1 MIKKANKK
9 RIIAVKFGQNSGET
23 VGGRIQNLK
32 PWPKGVSGNPSGRP
46 KNDISLEIARAVFE
60 HNPEAIY
67 RAMTRALCKG
77 DARIFKVLAD
87 RAYGKVKEQVS
98 EDVPPSLSD
107 RLAAARRRSIETLS
121 DEELTER
128 INQLQ
133 RELLLRPSVEVGLQS
148 SNLLPSE
155 SAENNAKK

>member
-1 MIKKANKK
+1 
-9 RIIAVKFGQNSGET
+9 

-46 KNDISLEIARAVFE
+46 KNDISVEIARAVFE

-77 DARIFKVLAD
+77 DTKVFKILAD

-98 EDVPPSLSD
+98 VDVPPNLSE
-107 RLAAARRRSIETLS
+107 RMAVARRRSIEDLS
-121 DEELTER
+121 DKELTER
-128 INQLQ
+128 ISQLQ
-133 RELLLRPSVEVGLQS
+133 RELGLRPALGLGSGRDGVVEDGPPEKQS
-148 SNLLPSE
+148 LSG
-155 SAENNAKK
+155 